1 MKLTEAKLKQM
12 ISEALKSS
20 KFQDFDVLTPDEKL
34 RSQLGDEMF
43 DKIQSLDSEQGG
55 TMKQTFD
62 PNYPQNIKQES
73 LNQMLQAAGFKF
85 KDSSKYTSAPTMH
98 VRYNH
103 RHWHKG
109 APNAMGTSTFKVEY
123 NVSDDFLRYTVR
135 ISTRGRFG
143 ANNQASIARGQVT
156 IPPMFELSLETDQG
170 LRDADAIML
179 SKEKQ
184 TIEKALEQY
193 K

>member
-12 ISEALKSS
+12 ISEALKNS
-20 KFQDFDVLTPDEKL
+20 KFQDFDISTPDEEL

-43 DKIQSLDSEQGG
+43 DKIQRLDPEQGG
-55 TMKQTFD
+55 VMKQTFD

-73 LNQMLQAAGFKF
+73 LNPMLQAAGFKF
-85 KDSSKYTSAPTMH
+85 KDISKYTSAPTMH
-98 VRYNH
+98 VRYSH

-109 APNAMGTSTFKVEY
+109 AQNAMGTSTFKVEY
-123 NVSDDFLRYTVR
+123 NVNDDFLRYSVS

-143 ANNQASIARGQVT
+143 ANNQANIARGKVT

-170 LRDADAIML
+170 LRDADSIML
-179 SKEKQ
+179 SREKQ
-184 TIEKALEQY
+184 TIEKTLEQY